1 MLTLH
6 ELLLGYIKT
15 VNKQFLL
22 DRGVQKLLLQLN
34 YCTERKTQGILHS
47 LSAYVFDEGVC
58 VGDNNVFFDR
68 SGDAQKGY
76 HVSYVLFHL
85 SDKIGVV
92 VTETG
97 FLFVCNDASEKV
109 APAYNG
115 IDYNSSIYSYNKDFL
130 CYINSRIVDE
140 YKSFV
145 DFVYSSSGAI
155 TVQFL
160 KNGELAV

>member
-1 MLTLH
+1 M
-6 ELLLGYIKT
+6 
-15 VNKQFLL
+15 
-22 DRGVQKLLLQLN
+22 
-34 YCTERKTQGILHS
+34 
-47 LSAYVFDEGVC
+47 
-58 VGDNNVFFDR
+58 
-68 SGDAQKGY
+68 
-76 HVSYVLFHL
+76 
-85 SDKIGVV
+85 
-92 VTETG
+92 
-97 FLFVCNDASEKV
+97 CNDASEKV